1 MTKRSEETKG
11 RASPMAHVRGLRLA
25 AKVACVAGLSA
36 AALGAGRAAAAEP
49 RTAAEPRAAS
59 ASPPAS
65 RIEDLFAVKGEGKWD
80 PCGVPSWGPPA
91 PPELAAADR
100 AEVAS

>member
-1 MTKRSEETKG
+1 MSERSDDTKG
-11 RASPMAHVRGLRLA
+11 RARPMAHVRGLRLA
-25 AKVACVAGLSA
+25 AKVACVTGISA
-36 AALGAGRAAAAEP
+36 AAMGAVRAE
-49 RTAAEPRAAS
+49 AAEPRAAS
-59 ASPPAS
+59 ASPAPAPS
-65 RIEDLFAVKGEGKWD
+65 PARIEELFAVKGEGKWD